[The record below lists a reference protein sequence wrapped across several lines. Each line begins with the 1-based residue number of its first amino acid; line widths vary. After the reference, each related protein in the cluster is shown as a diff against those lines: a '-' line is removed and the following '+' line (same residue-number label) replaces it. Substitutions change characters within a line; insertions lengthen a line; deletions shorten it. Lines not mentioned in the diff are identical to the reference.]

1 VDVLFCTE
9 CGIYFYE
16 DDKGDIIELDRL
28 PTPNEE
34 LRAIDIICEDHN

>member
-1 VDVLFCTE
+1 MDIVFCRE
-9 CGIYFYE
+9 CGTYFQE
-16 DDKGDIIELDRL
+16 DTDGNIIELDRL